1 MAKPSHN
8 YHPSCGCYE
17 CCLHEDQSERKEQSE
32 REEADAQAQADED
45 AFWANHSPAGGEI

>member
-8 YHPSCGCYE
+8 YHPSCGCYQ
-17 CCLHEDQSERKEQSE
+17 CCQHEEDLE